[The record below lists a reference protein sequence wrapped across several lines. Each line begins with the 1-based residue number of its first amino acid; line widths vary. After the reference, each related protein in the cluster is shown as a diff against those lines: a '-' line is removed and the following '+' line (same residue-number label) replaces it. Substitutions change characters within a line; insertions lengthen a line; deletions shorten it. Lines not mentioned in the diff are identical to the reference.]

1 MEDKREY
8 KTKEKD
14 VRKMITFSKEV
25 IKENLK
31 DKKDGEH

>member
-1 MEDKREY
+1 MEDKRDY
-8 KTKEKD
+8 KTKDKD
-14 VRKMITFSKEV
+14 IRKMITLSKEI